1 LEVRIPGHGAS
12 ERSDIDLALKGAKL
26 TDVDHFDLMGKIDDL
41 LIRWHVDLSLYGE
54 PTDDLRAHV
63 ERVGH
68 RLVRMT

>member
-1 LEVRIPGHGAS
+1 
-12 ERSDIDLALKGAKL
+12 
-26 TDVDHFDLMGKIDDL
+26 
-41 LIRWHVDLSLYGE
+41 VDLSLYGE